1 MADEWKKMLI
11 HMADLG
17 IFVGIRYFCLCT
29 TQITTNGGK
38 RLYTVSFQ
46 CIIKADTLYMFG
58 IYEGMTMMDN
68 VEEKWINIDE
78 AAEYFG
84 VKPATIRDWIRRGKN
99 IPAQKIGK
107 AWKFKYSE
115 LDAWAKSQD
124 SAINK

>member
-1 MADEWKKMLI
+1 M
-11 HMADLG
+11 
-17 IFVGIRYFCLCT
+17 
-29 TQITTNGGK
+29 
-38 RLYTVSFQ
+38 YTVSFQ

-84 VKPATIRDWIRRGKN
+84 VKPETIRDWIRRGKN